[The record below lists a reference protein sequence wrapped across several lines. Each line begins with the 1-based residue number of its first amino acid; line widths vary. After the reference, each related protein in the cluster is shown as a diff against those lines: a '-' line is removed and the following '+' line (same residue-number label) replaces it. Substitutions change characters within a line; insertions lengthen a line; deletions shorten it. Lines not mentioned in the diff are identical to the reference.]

1 MFLGSTV
8 YGGQGADT
16 IQGMPAYLAGK
27 TQSLSGSLI
36 AGNRGNDKILFNS
49 TYSIFN
55 TEVYGSDSTGTL
67 AGNDSIA
74 LAGLTVNT
82 STVYGGAGNDTIFVG
97 DYDKQSWSSSEGRCK
112 CLRWR

>member
-1 MFLGSTV
+1 
-8 YGGQGADT
+8 
-16 IQGMPAYLAGK
+16 MPAYLAGK
-27 TQSLSGSLI
+27 NQSLSGSLI

-67 AGNDSIA
+67 SGNDSIA

-97 DYDKQSWSSSEGRCK
+97 DYANRAGQVLGRCK